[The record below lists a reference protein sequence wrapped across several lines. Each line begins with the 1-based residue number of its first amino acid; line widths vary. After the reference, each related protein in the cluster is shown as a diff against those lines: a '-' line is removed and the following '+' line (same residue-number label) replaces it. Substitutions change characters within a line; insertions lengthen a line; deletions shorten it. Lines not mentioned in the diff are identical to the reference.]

1 MTLQV
6 TAGSHRKDVK
16 QSSHSVIYIFKIQ
29 LWLLGREWFVW
40 GSSGSRKLRSGCLH
54 GTGERPCLLRGS
66 GSGSHACP
74 ATAGGVSASV
84 LTSATKAAWPPSP
97 FQLYSF
103 LRPFYSGLNTFGFP
117 LSYFKCYDVSQS
129 NYFVFISRSM
139 FFFFFFFDFNRHF
152 NPTGQKCL
160 NKWSILLY
168 FQEM

>member
-1 MTLQV
+1 MTLQA
-6 TAGSHRKDVK
+6 TARSHRKDVK

-74 ATAGGVSASV
+74 ATAGGVSASASV
-84 LTSATKAAWPPSP
+84 LTSTTKAAWPPSP

-103 LRPFYSGLNTFGFP
+103 LRPFLFRIKHIWFP
-117 LSYFKCYDVSQS
+117 TKLF
-129 NYFVFISRSM
+129 
-139 FFFFFFFDFNRHF
+139 
-152 NPTGQKCL
+152 
-160 NKWSILLY
+160 
-168 FQEM
+168 